1 LPSAIVLSIL
11 PEGNI
16 LRAAIYNII
25 YLAVC
30 LSIMLSQVKGIK
42 VFYNISTRKSLII
55 YFSPIIVFFILLT
68 ILIGVSLTYIGLKI
82 SDFLSMFSQELWK

>member
-1 LPSAIVLSIL
+1 
-11 PEGNI
+11 
-16 LRAAIYNII
+16 
-25 YLAVC
+25 VC